1 MQRSLIPIILASLG
15 FTLFVASNAMPLFDW
30 KIDVIVSDFPHTY
43 SVQINLPPWI
53 TTRLGESLEKSS
65 HIFREI
71 KVSDGE
77 NVCTNIE
84 SFGLNIARS
93 SQEKFLESISLLIT
107 PWFSLG
113 GFIEIVLSGVYI
125 WWVMLS
131 VEHGSISNAIVPTMI
146 GVGLLVVVCL
156 LVTMM
161 APFDPI
167 GVMPFTPEHTCTG
180 KLAFHASLS
189 KIHYETLTIML
200 AGIISELGSL
210 GIMLHKAIIPSKSPR

>member
-93 SQEKFLESISLLIT
+93 SQEKFLRVYFVIDHSVVFFR
-107 PWFSLG
+107 WFYRDRTFWGLYMVGHAIGRARFNIQRYCSNHDRSWSFG
-113 GFIEIVLSGVYI
+113 C
-125 WWVMLS
+125 S
-131 VEHGSISNAIVPTMI
+131 VFTGYHDGAI
-146 GVGLLVVVCL
+146 
-156 LVTMM
+156 
-161 APFDPI
+161 
-167 GVMPFTPEHTCTG
+167 
-180 KLAFHASLS
+180 
-189 KIHYETLTIML
+189 
-200 AGIISELGSL
+200 
-210 GIMLHKAIIPSKSPR
+210 